1 MGGIISRWKW
11 RTKQELSDLRY
22 PQDAVAIT
30 NYIRRHRDNIDEL
43 LPWDSFSQ
51 TALHFAVNKGWMQ
64 VVKALVEAGADI
76 NVFDAN
82 KNTIQPR
89 YVPYGR
95 QPRVLYTP
103 LMRAA
108 RNCCDF
114 DIAQYLL
121 EHGADPFMKCP
132 NTGTSAISLAVED
145 CNVDLI
151 LLLIEKYDVDPTK
164 VLDMTRVCHS
174 NKTKCRQDTAECIE
188 LLLEKGAQM
197 DLHYMHV
204 AVRRGWLNLVEI
216 FVKAGYDVNL
226 FHTDFCLK
234 PSRECV
240 KCFNPA
246 HHQSVSQRC
255 SRSDQPFGSGLRTG
269 IRYTPLMIAAM
280 YPDLFDIAQ
289 YLLAHGADP
298 HLKCP
303 NTGES
308 ALSVATKHSNIDLV
322 RLLIEKY
329 NVKFDSSRVLTMTC
343 EWLFESLNMSYQ
355 HDIIE
360 YIKLLLKKSART
372 GSEFINIAISRGW
385 KQVVEVIVGAGADIN
400 LFREED
406 HIMYTPLMR
415 AARSPDLFDIAQYLL
430 AHGADPHLK
439 CPNSGE
445 SAVSVATANSNV
457 DFVWLLIEKYNV
469 ECDPS
474 KVLSMACEWLLE
486 SVNMSHEHDIT
497 EYLELLLDKG
507 ARMDSEFI
515 NIAISRGWKEGVE
528 VIVEAGADINLF
540 HEEDQIMYT
549 PLMRA
554 ARSPDLF
561 DIAEYLL
568 AHGADPNLRCPNTGE
583 SALSIAILYCNTA
596 LTHLLIQKYNAEFD
610 STNVLI
616 DICEKLRSPRR
627 KINGYQTRECIKL
640 LLKKGAQL
648 GSHYKTVIRQLLP
661 TPNISQDDLHSY
673 FREGFN
679 INTLCKYYTKSK
691 NEYCA
696 NHIRW
701 FLRHGLDTNAH
712 FIEICFKKALKTQ
725 NNEIVTLLLHAGVD
739 RLVIT
744 RWVKRRR
751 FPGLPKLRE
760 WNELAYNEFQEE
772 DLVEFSDVSLHIY
785 PEVKTLSVD
794 EIDRQY
800 NSLVR
805 LVSRPFTLKGLCRQC
820 LRQSLCEPSPTVV
833 MTLPI
838 PRALKQ
844 YILCHDL

>member
-11 RTKQELSDLRY
+11 ETKQELSDLCY

-82 KNTIQPR
+82 KNTILPC
-89 YVPYGR
+89 YVPFGR
-95 QPRVLYTP
+95 QPRVLHTP
-103 LMRAA
+103 LMHAA
-108 RNCCDF
+108 RNRCDL

-132 NTGTSAISLAVED
+132 NTGRSAISLAVED

-174 NKTKCRQDTAECIE
+174 NKTECLQDTAEFIE

-204 AVRRGWLNLVEI
+204 AVRRGWLNLVEV
-216 FVKAGYDVNL
+216 FVKAGSDVNV
-226 FHTDFCLK
+226 FDTDSCYRPYK
-234 PSRECV
+234 ECV

-246 HHQSVSQRC
+246 HRKSVSQSC
-255 SRSDQPFGSGLRTG
+255 SRSDQPFDSGLETR

-280 YPDLFDIAQ
+280 DPHLFDIAQ

-298 HLKCP
+298 HLRCP

-308 ALSVATKHSNIDLV
+308 AVSVAIKHSNVDLV
-322 RLLIEKY
+322 QLLIEKY
-329 NVKFDSSRVLTMTC
+329 NVEFDSSKILTMTC
-343 EWLFESLNMSYQ
+343 ELLFESVNFGHE
-355 HDIIE
+355 HDITE
-360 YIKLLLKKSART
+360 YIKLLLEKGAQIH
-372 GSEFINIAISRGW
+372 SEFINLAIRLRWNAGV
-385 KQVVEVIVGAGADIN
+385 KFIVRAGVDIN
-400 LFREED
+400 LFHEED

-415 AARSPDLFDIAQYLL
+415 AARSPDLFGIAEYLL

-439 CPNSGE
+439 CPNTGK
-445 SAVSVATANSNV
+445 SA
-457 DFVWLLIEKYNV
+457 
-469 ECDPS
+469 
-474 KVLSMACEWLLE
+474 LSMA
-486 SVNMSHEHDIT
+486 
-497 EYLELLLDKG
+497 
-507 ARMDSEFI
+507 
-515 NIAISRGWKEGVE
+515 IA
-528 VIVEAGADINLF
+528 
-540 HEEDQIMYT
+540 H
-549 PLMRA
+549 
-554 ARSPDLF
+554 
-561 DIAEYLL
+561 
-568 AHGADPNLRCPNTGE
+568 
-583 SALSIAILYCNTA
+583 CNTA
-596 LTHLLIQKYNAEFD
+596 LIRLLIQKYNAEFD

-640 LLKKGAQL
+640 LLKKGAQM
-648 GSHYKTVIRQLLP
+648 GSHYKTVIEQLLP

-679 INTLCKYYTKSK
+679 INILCKYYTERRNKF
-691 NEYCA
+691 CA

-739 RLVIT
+739 RFVIT

-760 WNELAYNEFQEE
+760 CNELAYNEYQED

-805 LVSRPFTLKGLCRQC
+805 LVSRPFTLQGLCRQC

-838 PRALKQ
+838 PRALKR